1 MEERLKEL
9 QDRVP
14 ERHKDLAKY
23 TEHVFEA
30 VNKVI
35 NEHRRVTALNATAGI
50 KPDGEEERN
59 FYRHMNQLK
68 QIMLAE
74 LEKTVE
80 DIEHKGYK
88 NWEKHYEDGVDK

>member
-1 MEERLKEL
+1 MQARLKEL

-23 TEHVFEA
+23 TEHVFAA
-30 VNKVI
+30 VDKLVE
-35 NEHRRVTALNATAGI
+35 EHRRVTAINAAAGI

-59 FYRHMNQLK
+59 FYRHMKQLK
-68 QIMLAE
+68 QVMLVE

-88 NWEKHYEDGVDK
+88 NWEKNYDDGVDH